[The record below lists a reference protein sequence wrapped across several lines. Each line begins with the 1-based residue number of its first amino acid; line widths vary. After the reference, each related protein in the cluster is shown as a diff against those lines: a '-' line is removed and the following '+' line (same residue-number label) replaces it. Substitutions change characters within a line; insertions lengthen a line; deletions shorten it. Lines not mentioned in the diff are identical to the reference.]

1 MIPIFSRVARRR
13 LLHSAVLPIAL
24 PLLLAGCAAL
34 APPAT
39 PTAPP
44 AAAQQARP
52 YHDAI
57 ELGGRLSVRYQQN
70 GREEAVHGSFTW
82 AQTPERT
89 NVVLLSPLGQTIA
102 AIDVTPVTATLS
114 QANQPP
120 RTADDVDALAQQAL
134 GWPLPVAGLRNWL
147 QGFVTGADGRRQ
159 AVPAADDSSLASDG
173 WRIRYA
179 SWQDAGSGAAAHPKR
194 IDLERDT
201 ASAGTV
207 ALRIVIDN
215 WQTR

>member
-1 MIPIFSRVARRR
+1 MPLFSSAARRR
-13 LLHSAVLPIAL
+13 LLPSAVLPIT
-24 PLLLAGCAAL
+24 LLLTGCAAL
-34 APPAT
+34 APPA
-39 PTAPP
+39 PP
-44 AAAQQARP
+44 APAAQQARP

-102 AIDVTPVTATLS
+102 AIDVTPATATLS

-120 RTADDVDALAQQAL
+120 RAAADVDALAQQAL

-159 AVPAADDSSLASDG
+159 AVPAADDSTLASDG

-179 SWQDAGSGAAAHPKR
+179 SWQDAGGAAAYPKR

-207 ALRIVIDN
+207 ALRIVIDS